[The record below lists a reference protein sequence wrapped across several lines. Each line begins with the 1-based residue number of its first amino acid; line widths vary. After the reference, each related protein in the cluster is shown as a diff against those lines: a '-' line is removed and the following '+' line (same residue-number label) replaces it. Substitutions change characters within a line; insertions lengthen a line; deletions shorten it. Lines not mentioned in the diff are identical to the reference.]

1 MKQIQHCTGKVL
13 FEAAVATVKELL
25 LAALLAGANLRGANL
40 RDADLSGADLRG
52 SNLRDA
58 DLRGSNLR
66 GSNLSGA
73 NLRYANLSGADLS
86 GADLSGSNLS
96 DADLSGSN
104 LSDANLRYA
113 NLSGANLRYANLS
126 GADLRGSNLSG
137 AILRYADLS
146 GANLPSPTMV
156 LLASWGTVS
165 PSLCRDLMAYD
176 AACHPNPSAFTRW
189 AKGESGCPYSDVKV
203 QRAAV
208 FVERREHWDETSTMR
223 RPFDLMT
230 DVLAEKCPPWTEEQ
244 MKVFAAKFVD
254 KTTL

>member
-1 MKQIQHCTGKVL
+1 MNKQILDHTGKVI
-13 FEAAVATVKELL
+13 FEAAAATLKELL
-25 LAALLAGANLRGANL
+25 IAALLSGADLRY
-40 RDADLSGADLRG
+40 ADLSGADLSG
-52 SNLRDA
+52 ANLRYA
-58 DLRGSNLR
+58 NLR
-66 GSNLSGA
+66 YA

-86 GADLSGSNLS
+86 D
-96 DADLSGSN
+96 
-104 LSDANLRYA
+104 
-113 NLSGANLRYANLS
+113 
-126 GADLRGSNLSG
+126 
-137 AILRYADLS
+137 ADLS
-146 GANLPSPTMV
+146 GANLPSPTIV

-176 AACHPNPSAFTRW
+176 AACHPDPSAFTRW

-208 FVERREHWDETSTMR
+208 FAEKREHWDETATMR

-254 KTTL
+254 KTTTP

>member
-1 MKQIQHCTGKVL
+1 MNKQILDHTGKVI
-13 FEAAVATVKELL
+13 FEAAAATLKELL
-25 LAALLAGANLRGANL
+25 IAALLSGANLRY
-40 RDADLSGADLRG
+40 ADLSGADLSG
-52 SNLRDA
+52 ADLSGANLRYANLRYA
-58 DLRGSNLR
+58 DLSGANLR
-66 GSNLSGA
+66 YANLRYA

-86 GADLSGSNLS
+86 D
-96 DADLSGSN
+96 
-104 LSDANLRYA
+104 
-113 NLSGANLRYANLS
+113 
-126 GADLRGSNLSG
+126 
-137 AILRYADLS
+137 ADLS
-146 GANLPSPTMV
+146 GANLPSPTIV

-176 AACHPNPSAFTRW
+176 AACHPDPSAFTRW

-208 FVERREHWDETSTMR
+208 FAEKREHWDETATMR